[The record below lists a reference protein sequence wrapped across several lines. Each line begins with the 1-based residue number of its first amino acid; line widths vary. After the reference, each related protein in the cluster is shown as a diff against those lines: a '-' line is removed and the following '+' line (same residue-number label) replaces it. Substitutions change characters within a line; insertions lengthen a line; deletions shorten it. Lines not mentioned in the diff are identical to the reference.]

1 MKLIIAGSRDI
12 INKKLVFE
20 IIEFTITHQGL
31 VPEVVICGCAKG
43 VDTLGAEWAHS
54 KGIPIKYVPA
64 KWDKHG
70 KGAGPLR
77 NTEMARGADTLLVIR
92 KETSPGSANMVKTAQ
107 TLGLDIHDIIIPK
120 SQWALYE
127 SKV

>member
-64 KWDKHG
+64 HWASG
-70 KGAGPLR
+70 KKAGHMR
-77 NTEMARGADTLLVIR
+77 NAEMARGADTLLVIR

-127 SKV
+127 SNV

>member
-20 IIEFTITHQGL
+20 IIEFTITLQGL
-31 VPEVVICGCAKG
+31 EPELVICGCAKG
-43 VDTLGAEWAHS
+43 VDTLGAEWAHL

-64 KWDKHG
+64 HWASG
-70 KGAGPLR
+70 KKAGPMR
-77 NTEMARGADTLLVIR
+77 NDEMARGADTLLVIR
-92 KETSPGSANMVKTAQ
+92 KETSPGSANMVKVAQ
-107 TLGLDIHDIIIPK
+107 TRGLDIHDIIIPK

-127 SKV
+127 SNI